1 MNTKDIRKIAIYGK
15 GGIGKST
22 TTSNLSAA
30 LAKKGYQ
37 VMQIGCDPKA
47 DSTKNLMGGK
57 RIPTVLE
64 QIKTKGEELTLE
76 DIVFKGFGGV
86 LCVESGGPTPG
97 VGCAGRG
104 IISAFEK
111 LEELEAFETYQPDI
125 VIYDVL
131 GDVVCGGFSMP
142 MRKGYADK
150 VFIIT
155 SGENMAI
162 HAGANIA
169 MAVENF
175 KNRGYASLGGIIL
188 NRRNVAREEEKV
200 NELADDFQTQV
211 VGTLS
216 HSGLVTEAE
225 EKKETVMECFPDSEM
240 AEEYRKLAEAIYELS
255 KRPEGSACEKA
266 DEKYTADKRP
276 GEGLKC

>member
-1 MNTKDIRKIAIYGK
+1 
-15 GGIGKST
+15 
-22 TTSNLSAA
+22 
-30 LAKKGYQ
+30 
-37 VMQIGCDPKA
+37 
-47 DSTKNLMGGK
+47 
-57 RIPTVLE
+57 
-64 QIKTKGEELTLE
+64 
-76 DIVFKGFGGV
+76 
-86 LCVESGGPTPG
+86 
-97 VGCAGRG
+97 
-104 IISAFEK
+104 
-111 LEELEAFETYQPDI
+111 
-125 VIYDVL
+125 
-131 GDVVCGGFSMP
+131 MP

-266 DEKYTADKRP
+266 DEKYTVDKRP
-276 GEGLKC
+276 WEGLKC